1 MPKIGVIQ
9 TKNCMFDCVWRGVCV
24 CVGGGGG
31 WLGSQGTDNFFTTKF
46 KFWALLSIMKVQWT
60 LYTTTAFVAKY
71 FNVELNLLLHL

>member
-24 CVGGGGG
+24 WGG

>member
-9 TKNCMFDCVWRGVCV
+9 TKNCMLDCVWRGVC
-24 CVGGGGG
+24 GGV
-31 WLGSQGTDNFFTTKF
+31 WLGSQETDNFFTTKF
-46 KFWALLSIMKVQWT
+46 KIAIPFWALLSIMNVQWT